1 MTHDELIAGFEAGTI
16 APGAFGHRE
25 HLRLAWLYLQRHGRP
40 DAERRLLAGLRTFA
54 AAAGKPGKFDA
65 ALTLAWVARVD
76 TAAAALPPNHS
87 FDDLLLHHPEL
98 LDRRS
103 AGKAAQ
109 TI

>member
-1 MTHDELIAGFEAGTI
+1 MTHEELIAGFEAGTI

-40 DAERRLLAGLRTFA
+40 DAERRLLAGLRAFA
-54 AAAGKPGKFDA
+54 AAADKPDKFDA
-65 ALTLAWVARVD
+65 ELTLAWVARVD
-76 TAAAALPPNHS
+76 TAAAALPANHS

-103 AGKAAQ
+103 AGEAA